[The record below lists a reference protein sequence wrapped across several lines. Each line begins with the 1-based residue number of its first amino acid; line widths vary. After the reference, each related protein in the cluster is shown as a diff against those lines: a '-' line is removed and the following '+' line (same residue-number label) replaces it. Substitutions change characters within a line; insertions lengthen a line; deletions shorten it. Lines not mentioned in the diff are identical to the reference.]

1 MHTVLNRARAWMYRH
16 ARPLDLMR
24 FRYHFEDGS
33 REDVLTALFAYQN
46 PDSGFAH
53 ALEADSWSPHSSPL
67 QTWCA
72 VELLHE
78 IGMTDSSH
86 PIVQSILTYLTS
98 GASFD
103 GEQWHTVLQSNNN
116 HPHAPWWSTEQD
128 CHWNDNPTACLA
140 GFLLLHC
147 QKDSDGY
154 ALGLRCAKAS
164 ATRLINGDKQHDM
177 HALRCYIR
185 LYQYAKSAGC
195 LHDLPDIKD
204 ALRIRISEMI
214 TKNPQ
219 EWQTTYCC
227 RPSQLIDQNSN
238 PFAADHSELIAAE
251 CSFILRTQL
260 ESGAWEVPWS
270 WGAYPAEWA
279 VSRMWWQGDIIIR
292 NLLFLREF
300 TGHP

>member
-116 HPHAPWWSTEQD
+116 HPTRPGGAPSRTATGTTTPPPVLQD
-128 CHWNDNPTACLA
+128 FCFCTA
-140 GFLLLHC
+140 
-147 QKDSDGY
+147 QKT
-154 ALGLRCAKAS
+154 
-164 ATRLINGDKQHDM
+164 ATVMRWVCGARKH
-177 HALRCYIR
+177 
-185 LYQYAKSAGC
+185 
-195 LHDLPDIKD
+195 
-204 ALRIRISEMI
+204 
-214 TKNPQ
+214 PQ
-219 EWQTTYCC
+219 
-227 RPSQLIDQNSN
+227 R
-238 PFAADHSELIAAE
+238 
-251 CSFILRTQL
+251 
-260 ESGAWEVPWS
+260 G
-270 WGAYPAEWA
+270 
-279 VSRMWWQGDIIIR
+279 
-292 NLLFLREF
+292 
-300 TGHP
+300 